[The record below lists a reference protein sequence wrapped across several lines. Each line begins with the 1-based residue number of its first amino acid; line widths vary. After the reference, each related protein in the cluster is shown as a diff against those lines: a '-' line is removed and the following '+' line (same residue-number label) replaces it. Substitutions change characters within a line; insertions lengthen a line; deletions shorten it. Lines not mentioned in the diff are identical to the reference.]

1 MSPTAQAP
9 QGDKAVHLPPHATAP
24 ANMVGTAD
32 EALAGG
38 RLEQSLSL
46 LQSLRLYRKAVFW
59 SIALSTAIVMEGFDI
74 ILIGTFY
81 AFPAFQRKF
90 GELQPNG
97 SYELTAA
104 WQSGLS
110 NGSYIGQIIGLWIAG
125 YLADR
130 FGYRR
135 TMLSGLSLIAAFI
148 FIPFFAPNIVVLL
161 VGQTAMG
168 VPLGFFQTL
177 ACTYAS
183 DVCPTQ
189 LRAYLTTY
197 VNLCWVIGQIIA
209 SGVLKGLVERND
221 DWAFRI
227 PFALQ
232 WIWPIVVGTAIF
244 LAPES
249 PWWLVRVGRIA
260 EARQAVLRLTDRDA
274 IPDFDADKAIAM
286 MSYTDSI
293 EKQTSEG
300 MSYADCFRGVDLR
313 RTEIVCGV
321 WVVQVLCGAS
331 IMGFSSYFY
340 QQAGL
345 STSNAFTM
353 TLVQFCLGGLGV
365 FFSWF
370 LMNWFGRRTLYLAG
384 EAAMIVILALIG
396 FVSLAGTHNAPVSWA
411 IGSLLLLFTFVYDC
425 TVGPVC
431 YSLVSE
437 LSSTRLKIKTVV
449 LARNLYNLLS
459 IVTNIITPSMLN
471 PTAWNWGARAGFFWA
486 GTCALTLVW
495 TFFRVPE
502 PRGRTYAELDLLFEA
517 KVSARKFKSTVVDM
531 PHQLK
536 DNMGK
541 MAPNAG
547 AEKAEESRVEVAW
560 VGGDGLPDAVA
571 VHVDEQMQ

>member
-1 MSPTAQAP
+1 MSPAAQDP
-9 QGDKAVHLPPHATAP
+9 QGAKAAHLSPQATAP
-24 ANMVGTAD
+24 ADMVGTTD
-32 EALAGG
+32 EAVAGV

-46 LQSLRLYRKAVFW
+46 LQSLRLYRKAFFW
-59 SIALSTAIVMEGFDI
+59 SIALSTAIIMEGFDI
-74 ILIGTFY
+74 ILIGNFY

-104 WQSGLS
+104 WQSGLA
-110 NGSYIGQIIGLWIAG
+110 NGSYIGQIFGLWVAG
-125 YLADR
+125 HLADR

-135 TMLSGLSLIAAFI
+135 TMLLGLTLIAAFI
-148 FIPFFAPNIVVLL
+148 FIPFFAPNIIVLL
-161 VGQTAMG
+161 VGQIAMG

-197 VNLCWVIGQIIA
+197 VNLCWVFGQIIA
-209 SGVLKGLVERND
+209 SGVLKGLVERRD

-232 WIWPIVVGTAIF
+232 WIWPIVVGTAVF

-249 PWWLVRVGRIA
+249 PWWLVRVGRTA

-274 IPDFDADKAIAM
+274 NPDFDVDKAVAM
-286 MSYTDSI
+286 MSYTNSI
-293 EKQTSEG
+293 EKQASEG
-300 MSYADCFRGVDLR
+300 MSYPDCFKGVDLR

-321 WVVQVLCGAS
+321 WSVQMLCGAS
-331 IMGFSSYFY
+331 FMGYSSYFY

-353 TLVQFCLGGLGV
+353 TVAQFCLGALGV

-384 EAAMIVILALIG
+384 EAAMVIILALIG
-396 FVSLAGTHNAPVSWA
+396 FVSLAGTQNTPVSWA

-459 IVTNIITPSMLN
+459 ILSNVITPSMLN

-486 GTCALTLVW
+486 ATCAVSFVW

-531 PHQLK
+531 PHQSMDTMEK
-536 DNMGK
+536 T
-541 MAPNAG
+541 PTNAS
-547 AEKAEESRVEVAW
+547 AEKSEESRIEVA
-560 VGGDGLPDAVA
+560 
-571 VHVDEQMQ
+571 

>member
-1 MSPTAQAP
+1 MSP
-9 QGDKAVHLPPHATAP
+9 DEVVHLPPQAIAP

-32 EALAGG
+32 EAVAGG
-38 RLEQSLSL
+38 QLEKSLSFT
-46 LQSLRLYRKAVFW
+46 QSLRLYRKAVFW
-59 SIALSTAIVMEGFDI
+59 SVALSTAIIMEGFDI
-74 ILIGTFY
+74 ILIGNFY

-90 GELQPNG
+90 GDLQPNG
-97 SYELTAA
+97 SYELTAP
-104 WQSGLS
+104 WQTGLL
-110 NGSYIGQIIGLWIAG
+110 NGSYIGQIFGLWIAG
-125 YLADR
+125 HLADR

-135 TMLSGLSLIAAFI
+135 TMLSALGLIAAFI
-148 FIPFFAPNIVVLL
+148 FIPFFAPNIIVLL
-161 VGQTAMG
+161 VGQIAIG

-209 SGVLKGLVERND
+209 SGVLRGLVERSD

-232 WIWPIVVGTAIF
+232 WFWPIVVGTAIF

-249 PWWLVRVGRIA
+249 PWWLVRVGRTA
-260 EARQAVLRLTDRDA
+260 EARQAVLRLTNREA
-274 IPDFDADKAIAM
+274 NPDFDADKAVAM
-286 MSYTDSI
+286 MSYTNAI
-293 EKQTSEG
+293 EKEASEG
-300 MSYADCFRGVDLR
+300 MSYLDCFRGIDLR

-321 WVVQVLCGAS
+321 WAVQALCGAS
-331 IMGFSSYFY
+331 FMGFSSYFY

-353 TLVQFCLGGLGV
+353 TLVQFCLGGIGV

-370 LMNWFGRRTLYLAG
+370 LMGWFGRRTLYLAG
-384 EAAMIVILALIG
+384 ETAMAVILALIG
-396 FVSLAGTHNAPVSWA
+396 FVSLAGTHHAPVSWA
-411 IGSLLLLFTFVYDC
+411 VGSLLLLFTFVYDC

-431 YSLVSE
+431 YSLISE

-449 LARNLYNLLS
+449 LARNLYNVLS
-459 IVTNIITPSMLN
+459 IVTNIITPNMLN
-471 PTAWNWGARAGFFWA
+471 PTAWNWGARSGFFWA
-486 GTCALTLVW
+486 ATCTLCLVW

-531 PHQLK
+531 PHQSEGS
-536 DNMGK
+536 MEK
-541 MAPNAG
+541 MATSAS
-547 AEKAEESRVEVAW
+547 ADKAEESRIERA
-560 VGGDGLPDAVA
+560 
-571 VHVDEQMQ
+571 